1 MNSIHGHEVMHMM
14 VNSGKSFSRDS
25 LKKAIHVQFGS
36 ETRFFTCSAQGMD
49 ADQLINFLENGN
61 IKNSVNFPNTYLER
75 SGIRRLVIINKN
87 VPKMLGQILS
97 VLADRDHN
105 VADMINKSRG
115 DIAYNLIDIEREP
128 AEGLTDELEAIEGVI
143 SARIL

>member
-49 ADQLINFLENGN
+49 ADQLINFLENKGKFHPVDGGFTTAPEKICN
-61 IKNSVNFPNTYLER
+61 
-75 SGIRRLVIINKN
+75 
-87 VPKMLGQILS
+87 
-97 VLADRDHN
+97 H
-105 VADMINKSRG
+105 
-115 DIAYNLIDIEREP
+115 
-128 AEGLTDELEAIEGVI
+128 
-143 SARIL
+143 